1 MKRTMLFISIFMC
14 LFGIVSATAQ
24 NPVLTPSDSLVKFA
38 IPKRGYYYELEAGR
52 NAVRVDWTVTGGSFS
67 LTETKTSVI
76 TGSTDGIDV
85 YWDNLKSSNDNA
97 PSGKLTA
104 EVYYDS
110 SFGSK
115 KTCSYTQKIQSL
127 NGVTPPSLYSDSP
140 ENLDYGTKRINVKFK
155 RAFLYPGQSSQVEKY
170 EWTLPE
176 GWTSGNQKG
185 VFTTSSGS
193 IDITTNNMG
202 AGTVKVRG
210 INRLAEFDKS
220 EYASITFTRKFDYT
234 AYPASVPYGKAQTH
248 TFSTQ
253 LVKGMTYEWNV
264 PSGWKINNGGNTK
277 EEVEL
282 NSVSITT
289 SVCPTDGAVKVRL
302 KKNGEISQWLVCPYG
317 GVTDPSITS
326 TSAYQFEYSSLALDI
341 APSLL
346 SEITWSGAGVH
357 VVSGQRTTT
366 PKVIFTKS
374 GPVTVQV
381 AFVLLGC
388 SGKRTISKTFNVSP
402 FRYFISG
409 EPVVCS
415 NGNYAIDNVTV
426 PSEVQLNWSNTHGML
441 EILEGQGTK
450 AVSVGIAPG
459 KFGNDLIRLT
469 ARLGGESDAVSKSL
483 YVGYPT
489 VTEVSGPSS
498 LRLNQGGSFVAAPLY
513 NNNVCEYKWI
523 VSPNQGVTQ
532 SPSRNTN
539 YITFSLQGSYSVS
552 CRAYTAQCGA
562 AGSAAS
568 TTVSVQNS
576 YMVYSNGS
584 GKTVS
589 VVESQLENDESPVL
603 SNIAVPSLIAYQLYN
618 QATGSLAADGKME
631 RTGGTLD
638 FSHVNSGIYILRIQV
653 SDTVFEIHRV
663 VLK

>member
-1 MKRTMLFISIFMC
+1 MC
-14 LFGIVSATAQ
+14 LFGIVSAMAQ
-24 NPVLTPSDSLVKFA
+24 IPVLKADKSVAEFVYPSMVQ
-38 IPKRGYYYELEAGR
+38 YYILNTGGS
-52 NAVRVDWTVTGGSFS
+52 VSQVDWTVTGGSFS
-67 LTETKTSVI
+67 PVTSQTSI
-76 TGSTDGIDV
+76 ISGDQNGINV
-85 YWDNLKSSNDNA
+85 YWDNVKSTNGSA
-97 PSGKLTA
+97 PTGTLTA
-104 EVYYDS
+104 RVYYRNGDS
-110 SFGSK
+110 GGQ
-115 KTCSYTQKIQSL
+115 TCSYTQKILSL
-127 NGVTPPSLYSDSP
+127 NGIVPPPLTSTSST
-140 ENLDYGTKRINVKFK
+140 NLDYGVHHITVYLDQPLF
-155 RAFLYPGQSSQVEKY
+155 YPGKATYGNNKVSSF

-176 GWTSGNQKG
+176 GWTCGNKKG
-185 VFTTSSGS
+185 VFTTSTET

-202 AGTVKVRG
+202 AGTIKVRG
-210 INRLAEFDKS
+210 VNTLAEFDKS

-277 EEVEL
+277 EGVEL

-317 GVTDPSITS
+317 GVTDPSMTS

-388 SGKRTISKTFNVSP
+388 SGKRSISKIFTVSP

-415 NGNYAIDNVTV
+415 NGNYAIDNVTI

-469 ARLGGESDAVSKSL
+469 ARLGGESADVSKSL

>member
-1 MKRTMLFISIFMC
+1 MC

-38 IPKRGYYYELEAGR
+38 IPKIGYYYELEAGR

-76 TGSTDGIDV
+76 TGSTDGINV

-115 KTCSYTQKIQSL
+115 NTCSYTKKIQSL

-140 ENLDYGTKRINVKFK
+140 ENLDYGTKRINVKFS
-155 RAFLYPGQSSQVEKY
+155 REFNYPGQNLPVEKY

-176 GWTSGNQKG
+176 GWTCDNQKG

-193 IDITTNNMG
+193 INITTNNMG

-210 INRLAEFDKS
+210 VNKQAEFDKS

-277 EEVEL
+277 EGVEL

-326 TSAYQFEYSSLALDI
+326 TSAYQFEYSSLELDI

-346 SEITWSGAGVH
+346 SEITWSGAGVY
-357 VVSGQRTTT
+357 VVSGQGTTT

-374 GPVTVQV
+374 GSVTVQ
-381 AFVLLGC
+381 ATFDLLGC

-415 NGNYAIDNVTV
+415 NGYYVIDNVTV

-469 ARLGGESDAVSKSL
+469 ARLGGESTSVSKSL